1 MDSKQISSAE
11 ISTRTHSAVSVPQ
24 HTATDGGG
32 MARREGVARAGRG
45 QGGAWLGRRGQGGG
59 VVQREGVVRV
69 EAWSG
74 RGVVRVG
81 RGAHNSGTQLNILQP
96 KLRTAHSSTW
106 GHTLSRNV

>member
-45 QGGAWLGRRGQGGG
+45 QGGAWLGEAWPGWRRGPEGRRGQGGG
-59 VVQREGVVRV
+59 VV
-69 EAWSG
+69 
-74 RGVVRVG
+74 
-81 RGAHNSGTQLNILQP
+81 GAGCGQGGTWRPQQWDP
-96 KLRTAHSSTW
+96 AQYSATQAAHSA
-106 GHTLSRNV
+106 

>member
-32 MARREGVARAGRG
+32 MAR
-45 QGGAWLGRRGQGGG
+45 
-59 VVQREGVVRV
+59 REGVVRV